1 MLYTTHHVKPV
12 DNTVSR
18 ETVKHTKSVVDND
31 KHDYVANHDDKVID
45 DNNSVEND
53 NEIVYN
59 QYRGQNTTK
68 KILKEDEAWANRRN

>member
-18 ETVKHTKSVVDND
+18 ETVKHTKSVVDD

-45 DNNSVEND
+45 DNKSVEND